1 MTINYTNRGWIL
13 LTRKWQ
19 VDSLVDCLVLVLQ
32 PKPVER
38 EMMNGWLLMKAVKR
52 WEENVFI
59 LFHFDIAV
67 TLRDGSRPKRPRQP
81 AADGG
86 ATDPFINSIAGIC
99 SLVLFDWFDGHCFMA
114 SCSSVDSLTEDG
126 NSLQLRAIDNYSPVE
141 TATDVTYDWPPVDGL
156 AFFFHPCSSCSSF
169 FLDCIFLY
177 IYHEGTEEDVF
188 YTTFRSCSFWIT
200 NRGNK
205 STIRKMRTADVFLSE
220 EHTAFCFISIDYI
233 FLHTFINTSVSSV
246 SFLLNSKI
254 IVIDWRL
261 GAMIFKRNWWVLV
274 RNGRWSFSLCW
285 NRCVRDGDRSHST
298 EFHWV
303 EKPWVTFNDHCD
315 ESEWYL
321 YRMIE

>member
-156 AFFFHPCSSCSSF
+156 AFFFIRVLPALHFFWVAFFCTSITRVRRRMCFTRRSDLVPFEWPTEAIKAQSEKCGLQMFSF
-169 FLDCIFLY
+169 QRNTRRF
-177 IYHEGTEEDVF
+177 V
-188 YTTFRSCSFWIT
+188 SFQLIT
-200 NRGNK
+200 Y
-205 STIRKMRTADVFLSE
+205 FP
-220 EHTAFCFISIDYI
+220 
-233 FLHTFINTSVSSV
+233 FINKSVSSV

-261 GAMIFKRNWWVLV
+261 GAMIFKRNWGVLG
-274 RNGRWSFSLCW
+274 RNGWWSFSLCW